1 MYEYECLKCILT
13 VLFNILENIFTTTGI
28 LYYMKSILKGDRC
41 GIVLV
46 TMELVELPVIMY
58 IHM

>member
-1 MYEYECLKCILT
+1 M
-13 VLFNILENIFTTTGI
+13 LFNILENIFTITDI
-28 LYYMKSILKGDRC
+28 LYYMKSILKGDKC

-46 TMELVELPVIMY
+46 TMELVELPVLVY